1 MVAYRLTKMGDL
13 VEECLN
19 QHLNILLFHVNFILI
34 NKFVFDMEDSKL
46 EEILEKVI
54 SNLRQAIC

>member
-1 MVAYRLTKMGDL
+1 MGDL

-19 QHLNILLFHVNFILI
+19 QHLNILLFHVNFILS